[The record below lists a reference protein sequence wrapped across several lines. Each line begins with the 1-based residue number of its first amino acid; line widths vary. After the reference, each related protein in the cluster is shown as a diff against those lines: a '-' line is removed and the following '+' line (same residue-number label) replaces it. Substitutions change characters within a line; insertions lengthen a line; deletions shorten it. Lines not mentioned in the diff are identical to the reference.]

1 MEVMGAAFALVIYK
15 LARHS
20 ESAFS
25 IEMTEGI
32 IKGQLLA
39 HPEKGDSSGAAS
51 NQNTNLGRR
60 NRVPAPSARSYFGKA
75 LHSLVT
81 APSLLPQTPAP
92 LDIYDI
98 SLQNMV
104 LAARGKESQ

>member
-1 MEVMGAAFALVIYK
+1 MWCGGDGNCICIIYK
-15 LARHS
+15 LAWHS

-25 IEMTEGI
+25 VEMTEGFM
-32 IKGQLLA
+32 KDQLLA

-60 NRVPAPSARSYFGKA
+60 KRVPAPSAGSYFGKA
-75 LHSLVT
+75 LHHSLVT
-81 APSLLPQTPAP
+81 PSLPPQTPAP

-98 SLQNMV
+98 S
-104 LAARGKESQ
+104 R